1 MAISRTPAL
10 FVGVD
15 LFSRSRV
22 IICYLREIIFSCRRK
37 RHWKWQK
44 HCKLC
49 ASCNFCH
56 VWQMVYLISLA
67 RKLKSYNQ
75 GFCRLCK
82 LVDIHLYFTA
92 WAWNRPWIFQD
103 LGSDDA
109 KTRCAGFVLETC
121 KFTLKCV
128 PLWRPMK
135 PFPDQRSQEDNTTFP
150 HFPLQPVLSI
160 A

>member
-10 FVGVD
+10 FAQVD

-22 IICYLREIIFSCRRK
+22 IICYLPEIIFSCRRK

-49 ASCNFCH
+49 ASCNYCAKCH
-56 VWQMVYLISLA
+56 VWQMVGHYLISLA

-82 LVDIHLYFTA
+82 LVDIHLYLTA
-92 WAWNRPWIFQD
+92 WAWNRPWIFQGMKVMYSTVRKPHREIFISPS
-103 LGSDDA
+103 LA
-109 KTRCAGFVLETC
+109 
-121 KFTLKCV
+121 
-128 PLWRPMK
+128 WRVV
-135 PFPDQRSQEDNTTFP
+135 SYC
-150 HFPLQPVLSI
+150 L
-160 A
+160 